1 MRLVVLIGCRSTDYE
16 RILQM
21 FACSWM
27 PEPELLIAMEIDEN
41 GCSTN
46 LSGE

>member
-1 MRLVVLIGCRSTDYE
+1 MKKLR
-16 RILQM
+16 M

-27 PEPELLIAMEIDEN
+27 PESELLIAMKTDEN